1 MNTNDSDVINVN
13 LENIKKGIETINN
26 TDFHEVIDN
35 LNKAKQI
42 NQQEMI
48 KKFKNAINIDKEALA
63 KNIESAP
70 KIANFI
76 SNNDLQEIA
85 IDLFQYSNISKTI
98 QKQIIYNVSN
108 TRVRF
113 DEPTQEYKFKSMV
126 ESEKE
131 IVKDYTQIYDF
142 AIKWNEKLA
151 FGTESG
157 YSIYSLI
164 NNFPF
169 EYIHYIYFIHFII
182 AIILVEARNK
192 HQEKLN
198 KNKKE

>member
-1 MNTNDSDVINVN
+1 MNTNDSDVTNIN
-13 LENIKKGIETINN
+13 LANIKKGIETINN

-48 KKFKNAINIDKEALA
+48 EKFKRAINIDKEALA

-85 IDLFQYSNISKTI
+85 KLMFRQYDFSTITKQNILSN
-98 QKQIIYNVSN
+98 VAN
-108 TRVRF
+108 TRIRF
-113 DEPTQEYKFKSMV
+113 DEPTQEYKFKPMI

-142 AIKWNEKLA
+142 AIKWNEKIA
-151 FGTESG
+151 FELYSALDSIPTE
-157 YSIYSLI
+157 YK
-164 NNFPF
+164 
-169 EYIHYIYFIHFII
+169 HYIQFIHFII
-182 AIILVEARNK
+182 AIILVGARNK
-192 HQEKLN
+192 HQEKHN